1 MTQQCRI
8 VLAGPLSEPARA
20 AIDDRF
26 TATTITSD
34 AATTVVELACA
45 DQPAVRAVLT
55 LLWDLG
61 HNVLS
66 LTHDG

>member
-1 MTQQCRI
+1 VKQQCRI
-8 VLAGPLSEPARA
+8 VLAGPLSEQARA

-26 TATTITSD
+26 TATTVTSH

-66 LTHDG
+66 LTHDM